1 MENELFCPL
10 SAIQEGQQATVE
22 TLLATDSMRRRLL
35 DIGLVAGTKVTCLQK
50 SPAGDPVA
58 YLIRG
63 AVIAIRSEDAERI
76 LVTPQTAKCTQGVR
90 EQGAVSWG

>member
-1 MENELFCPL
+1 MENELYCCPL

-35 DIGLVAGTKVTCLQK
+35 DIGLVSGTKITCLQK

-63 AVIAIRSEDAERI
+63 GNCH
-76 LVTPQTAKCTQGVR
+76 PQRGRRTDSGHAAGS
-90 EQGAVSWG
+90 AVSAGRA